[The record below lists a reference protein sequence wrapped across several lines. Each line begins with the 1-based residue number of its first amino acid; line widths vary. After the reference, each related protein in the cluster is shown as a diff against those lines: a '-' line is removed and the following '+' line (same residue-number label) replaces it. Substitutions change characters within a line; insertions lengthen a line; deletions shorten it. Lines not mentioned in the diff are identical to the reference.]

1 MAESPMLRRLREF
14 LLYSGRG
21 SDDGI
26 NLRRWFV
33 FFVIYSAV
41 LTAVALGCLH
51 FSGSGNYPLAQTI
64 WLLALYLFYM
74 SLCCTF
80 FPAPTAWLVLLMA
93 SPLIGLV
100 KPSLIS
106 QYLPLEKN
114 VAQWTAAFVTVVIVA
129 MIGSAGTAIAN
140 LNEYHIFT
148 FLLRLG
154 RVYKIRQSRLYQ
166 KADHWFSISPFA
178 IMTIA
183 SLVPIPVDVV
193 RWLAITHRYRRD
205 HYALA
210 SFIGRFVRY
219 GLLAA
224 AATCLRL
231 DWLGIVIIQGSLI
244 VLVLIRYLPRLLAYR
259 KKVNQT
265 STVISTQGTLS

>member
-1 MAESPMLRRLREF
+1 MLRRLREF
-14 LLYSGRG
+14 FLYSGRG

-51 FSGSGNYPLAQTI
+51 FAGSGNYPLAQTI

-93 SPLIGLV
+93 SPVIGLV
-100 KPSLIS
+100 KPGLIS
-106 QYLPLEKN
+106 QYLPLEKI
-114 VAQWTAAFVTVVIVA
+114 VAQWVAAFVTVVIVA
-129 MIGSAGTAIAN
+129 MVGAAGTAIAN

-148 FLLRLG
+148 FFLRLG
-154 RVYKIRQSRLYQ
+154 RANRIRQTRLYQ
-166 KADHWFSISPFA
+166 TASRWFSVSPFA

-183 SLVPIPVDVV
+183 TLVPIPVDIV
-193 RWLAITHRYRRD
+193 RWLAITHRYSRAY
-205 HYALA
+205 YALA

-219 GLLAA
+219 AVLAA

-244 VLVLIRYLPRLLAYR
+244 VLVLLRYLPRLLAYR
-259 KKVNQT
+259 KKVDQT
-265 STVISTQGTLS
+265 STVIPTQGTVS